1 MQASQPGKVKR
12 HVLAVGRVLVKRGF
26 VMKEE
31 DLGESLM
38 QLQRKKKRKNG
49 QGSQRLSIMEER

>member
-1 MQASQPGKVKR
+1 MEWPEPSWDERVQASQPEKTKH

-31 DLGESLM
+31 DLG
-38 QLQRKKKRKNG
+38 
-49 QGSQRLSIMEER
+49 